1 MGRKGSLILIG
12 AALLALATGC
22 TEGGSGERGG
32 AESGRAGGRSDLAA
46 YEEAFDG
53 TPVSAA
59 VEVPA
64 DAPLVAFLGDSIAA
78 GYQLSAGE
86 AFPAVLQRELA
97 REGRPFRLVNAG
109 VSGDTSAGGLR
120 RVDWVL
126 RQGPDVLV
134 IELGGNDGLRGQD
147 AAVLEGNLR
156 GIVERARSAGAQVL
170 LLGLQLPPSLG
181 ADYVRKIEAVY
192 PRLAEELDLAFVPQ
206 FMRGVGGVPELNL
219 GDGLH
224 PTAEGHQ
231 RIAQRVAPVL
241 GSLIDRVAQ

>member
-1 MGRKGSLILIG
+1 MGEERSLFLLG
-12 AALLALATGC
+12 AALLALAAGC
-22 TEGGSGERGG
+22 TEGGGAEGARGG
-32 AESGRAGGRSDLAA
+32 RADYETLDEGRGDAAELA
-46 YEEAFDG
+46 E
-53 TPVSAA
+53 

-78 GYQLSAGE
+78 GYQLSAAE

-97 REGRPFRLVNAG
+97 RDGRPFRLVNAG
-109 VSGDTSAGGLR
+109 VSGDTSAGGLQ

-126 RQGPDVLV
+126 RQEPDVLV
-134 IELGGNDGLRGQD
+134 IELGGNDGLRGQSP
-147 AAVLEGNLR
+147 AALEDNLR
-156 GIVERARSAGAQVL
+156 GIVARARAAGAQVL

-181 ADYVRKIEAVY
+181 PAYVREFEAVY

-206 FMRGVGGVPELNL
+206 FMLGVGGVSELNL

-224 PTAEGHQ
+224 PTAEGQ
-231 RIAQRVAPVL
+231 RRIAERVAPAL